1 MKINKTYK
9 LRKQKKAGNILVNNN
24 EDYSSHFSE
33 EKFWD
38 KILKFG
44 KQAGVK
50 LTYGALLLFYTFK
63 KPTVPKKVKST
74 ILGALGYFIL
84 PVDLIPDFTP
94 IVGYSDDLAIVVG
107 ALLVVATYIDA
118 ETKQLAKNK
127 VTDWF
132 GENAI
137 KDTDSL
143 DGEVEKT
150 IQSRKEKKEMKIE
163 NKKVKKENR
172 EIKNIPNE

>member
-1 MKINKTYK
+1 MVK
-9 LRKQKKAGNILVNNN
+9 NN
-24 EDYSSHFSE
+24 EDYSKRFSE

-84 PVDLIPDFTP
+84 PLDFIPDFTP

-118 ETKQLAKNK
+118 NTKQLAKNK
-127 VTDWF
+127 VVDWF
-132 GENAI
+132 GENAVN
-137 KDTDSL
+137 DTDSL
-143 DGEVEKT
+143 DDEMEKSV
-150 IQSRKEKKEMKIE
+150 QDRKEKKEKKIESKKIKKNIKGLKKE
-163 NKKVKKENR
+163 NKKSV
-172 EIKNIPNE
+172 NE

>member
-1 MKINKTYK
+1 M
-9 LRKQKKAGNILVNNN
+9 LVKHND
-24 EDYSSHFSE
+24 DYSKHFSE

-84 PVDLIPDFTP
+84 PLDFIPDFTP
-94 IVGYSDDLAIVVG
+94 IVGYTDDLAIVVG

-118 ETKQLAKNK
+118 NTKQLAKNK
-127 VTDWF
+127 VMDWF

-137 KDTDSL
+137 NDTDSL
-143 DGEVEKT
+143 DDEMEK
-150 IQSRKEKKEMKIE
+150 SALDRKEKKEKKIESKKIKKNIKGLKKE
-163 NKKVKKENR
+163 NKKSV
-172 EIKNIPNE
+172 NE